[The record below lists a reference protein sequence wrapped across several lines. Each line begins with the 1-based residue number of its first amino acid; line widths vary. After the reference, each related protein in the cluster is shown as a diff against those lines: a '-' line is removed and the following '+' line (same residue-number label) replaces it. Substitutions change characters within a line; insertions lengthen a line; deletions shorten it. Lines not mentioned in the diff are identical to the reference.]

1 MTHPIEPGPRW
12 TDPQPSAAELSRRGN
27 RRRLRV
33 FVVSALL
40 LLALGQAWNFSRP
53 VDYRSSLRL
62 QLVLPDAGGADA
74 AASATFGNRLQLIDS
89 RPVLGRLAETLQAAG
104 VPGVA
109 AGEEGVA
116 ALQALLQVQPVAGSE
131 VIELLATGPEPRL
144 LATVLNALPDV
155 LRAELA
161 SRQAGD
167 ADDRLQRAR
176 EELQR
181 LETQAAER
189 RQRLVQFRDRAGV
202 LAEREDNSAVSS
214 HRGLTTALNNAIEK
228 ETAAAARLRA
238 LTEAAAEGRTNTS
251 GRQDGAVSALE
262 NRVSQVR
269 EELREMERSF
279 TPAFMEMD
287 PKARALRTR
296 LAELERQLT
305 TQREASRAAALQAAQ
320 EDLNGAQ
327 AQVARLRERQAAA
340 RPALGAVSGRLAEA
354 KVLEDDLAQVEKA
367 RRELLE
373 RVARLESNERRRVA
387 QVTVVEPAVVPGT
400 PFSPDRVRDG
410 LWVLGASLLLAALI
424 MALVEVFNRQ
434 AAPAAVPATTVV
446 LTPGWGGGP
455 ALAGAGAGAALP
467 LPAAGTAAMA
477 APPPALAAPQRVL
490 DARETLA
497 LLAATRGSERLAC
510 ALGLMGLTP
519 TEALALR
526 LGDIDRAAG
535 TLRVAGAWGR
545 SLPWPLWLNADL
557 PEGDAATAA
566 SRATPLLADATLQ
579 PLDGADLQA
588 MLASAAL
595 DAGLPQGASLGW
607 GDLRSTA
614 IAWLLGQGLKFSELP
629 ARVGRVDAELLA
641 ALAERAAAAPRLA
654 AHEVEPLLPA
664 LRQPPAAPAA

>member
-33 FVVSALL
+33 FVISALL

-116 ALQALLQVQPVAGSE
+116 ALQALLQVQPVPGSE
-131 VIELLATGPEPRL
+131 VIELQATGPEPRL

-181 LETQAAER
+181 LEVQAGER
-189 RQRLVQFRDRAGV
+189 RQRLAQFRDRAGV

-214 HRGLTTALNNAIEK
+214 HRGLTTALNNAVEK
-228 ETAAAARLRA
+228 ESAAAARLRA

-262 NRVSQVR
+262 GRVSQVR

-279 TPAFMEMD
+279 TPAFMDMD

-296 LAELERQLT
+296 LAELERQLA

-387 QVTVVEPAVVPGT
+387 QVTVVEPAVVPSA
-400 PFSPDRVRDG
+400 PFSPDRMRDG

-424 MALVEVFNRQ
+424 MALVEVFNRP
-434 AAPAAVPATTVV
+434 AAPAAAPATTVV
-446 LTPGWGGGP
+446 LSPNWGGAP
-455 ALAGAGAGAALP
+455 ALAGAAAGAVLP
-467 LPAAGTAAMA
+467 LPAAAAASPASMA
-477 APPPALAAPQRVL
+477 GPAPALAAPQRVL
-490 DARETLA
+490 EAPETLA

-519 TEALALR
+519 AEALALR
-526 LGDIDRAAG
+526 RGDIDREAG

-545 SLPWPLWLNADL
+545 TLPWPLWLNADL
-557 PEGDAATAA
+557 PPADAAA
-566 SRATPLLADATLQ
+566 PLLADATLQ

-607 GDLRSTA
+607 GDLRTTA

-664 LRQPPAAPAA
+664 LRQPAAASAA